1 MTDLI
6 TKQFDSKDVRIVLK
20 DGEPWWVA
28 KDVCDVLEHS
38 NSRMALSNLDED
50 EKGVSNVYT
59 LGGEQEMCV
68 ISESGLYRLIMLSRK
83 KEAKPFQRWVTH
95 EVLPEIRRTGGYCL
109 PKTLPEA
116 LRALADQTEAVQRI
130 EAERKRLE
138 LENEKLNPLAQLYKN
153 LVDTEGL
160 FSWSEASKVLS
171 NQYPGMGRN
180 RLTSIL
186 RENGYLMVGK
196 VEPYQRYVEQGLFKV
211 KLLTYKDNDGLERTV
226 TVTCCTQK
234 GIDKISQLLSG
245 QEIKEPITDGKPLS
259 IENVSGDIIEQLIEK
274 IISEETQFQR

>member
-28 KDVCDVLEHS
+28 KDVCSALDIT
-38 NSRMALSNLDED
+38 NSSQALIPLDED
-50 EKGVSNVYT
+50 EKGVCNVYT

-95 EVLPEIRRTGGYCL
+95 EVLPEIRRTGGYHL

-196 VEPYQRYVEQGLFKV
+196 VEPYQRYVEQGLFRV
-211 KLLTYKDNDGLERTV
+211 KLLTYKDNDGLERTI

-234 GIDKISQLLSG
+234 GIDKISQLMSG
-245 QEIKEPITDGKPLS
+245 QEIKEPQPDGDPVEIKNPP
-259 IENVSGDIIEQLIEK
+259 VDIDQLIER
-274 IISEETQFQR
+274 IIREEAGGL

>member
-28 KDVCDVLEHS
+28 KDVCSILDIS
-38 NSRMALSNLDED
+38 KYRDALDKLDD
-50 EKGVSNVYT
+50 DDRGSVKVDT
-59 LGGEQEMCV
+59 LGGPQEMAAV
-68 ISESGLYRLIMLSRK
+68 SESGLYVLIMRSYK

-95 EVLPEIRRTGGYCL
+95 EILPEIRKTGGYCL

-211 KLLTYKDNDGLERTV
+211 KLLTYKDNDGLERNV

-245 QEIKEPITDGKPLS
+245 QEIKEPQPDGDPVEIKNPP
-259 IENVSGDIIEQLIEK
+259 VDIDQLIER
-274 IISEETQFQR
+274 IIREEAGGL